1 MLKNYS
7 NFAFKGEKYM
17 ATSEQAKKRVRQ
29 NNKRRARQKS
39 QVTAMRTAMN
49 RVEEAVEENA
59 DDTQE
64 RLNNAIKT
72 LDQAAGK
79 GLIHKNK
86 AAREKSRLQKLVNN
100 N

>member
-1 MLKNYS
+1 
-7 NFAFKGEKYM
+7 M

-39 QVTAMRTAMN
+39 QVTAMRTTMN